1 MVGLWWPPRIGR
13 PHVPCSP
20 TAVLATTGIE
30 ALDAVLG
37 GLYWGDNVVWELD
50 GAPVAPFYRAVA
62 GQEFETMIVV
72 SLGQAVNTYGIPG
85 LSVLDL
91 TRPTDVLRELHR
103 RCLPRGRRLVLFS
116 PMDAM
121 VRSWG
126 LPATREFFARCCP
139 LLLELGAIAYW
150 SMDARSVATSVR
162 KTVESVTQI
171 ILRADARTVRVMKA
185 EGRADDVTGA
195 MLHWH
200 EERGL
205 AVLTPPELVGRVA
218 ASLRTLRQTH
228 ELSQHDL
235 GDLAGVTA
243 SAISQAERGERGLS
257 LATLV
262 RLSDALHVTV
272 DDLLHGGGRDQYRIG
287 RRADDPAGG
296 LAQPLMP
303 LADAPGL
310 HVDYVRLGAREVGAP
325 AAGTT
330 GRGLV
335 AVAAG
340 LVQVDVAGQ
349 TPTLRHGEVLTT
361 DAARLT
367 AWRNLGQAEAS
378 LFWIVTA

>member
-1 MVGLWWPPRIGR
+1 MA
-13 PHVPCSP
+13 CSA

-62 GQEFETMIVV
+62 NHERVFETMAIV
-72 SLGQAVNTYGIPG
+72 SLGRAVNTYGIPG
-85 LSVLDL
+85 LAIVDL
-91 TRPTDVLRELHR
+91 TRPADVLRELHR

-116 PMDAM
+116 PMEAM
-121 VRSWG
+121 VRAWG
-126 LPATREFFARCCP
+126 VPATREFFARCCP

-150 SMDARSVATSVR
+150 SMDARAVPASVR

-185 EGRADDVTGA
+185 EGRTDDVTGA

-218 ASLRTLRQTH
+218 SSLRTLRQTH

-262 RLSDALHVTV
+262 RLSGALHVTI
-272 DDLLHGGGRDQYRIG
+272 DDLLHGGGGRDAYRIG
-287 RRADDPAGG
+287 RRADDPGRG
-296 LAQPLMP
+296 LAQALMP
-303 LADAPGL
+303 LADTPDL
-310 HVDYVRLGAREVGAP
+310 HVDYVRLGAREAGAP
-325 AAGTT
+325 AGMS
-330 GRGLV
+330 GRGLI
-335 AVAAG
+335 AVAGG
-340 LVQVDVAGQ
+340 LVQVEVAGQ
-349 TPTLRHGEVLTT
+349 TPTLRHGEVLVT
-361 DAARLT
+361 DAAQVT

-378 LFWIVTA
+378 LFWIVT